1 LQLKVENT
9 PVIVSAATS
18 SARLNPHFP
27 FKLTYKTPGDF
38 FLLPRIVALLSGS
51 DDVYFDLLN
60 DRRKFRIHLE
70 ERRLWYAG
78 REVTAMTERMSYTG

>member
-1 LQLKVENT
+1 M
-9 PVIVSAATS
+9 IVSAATS